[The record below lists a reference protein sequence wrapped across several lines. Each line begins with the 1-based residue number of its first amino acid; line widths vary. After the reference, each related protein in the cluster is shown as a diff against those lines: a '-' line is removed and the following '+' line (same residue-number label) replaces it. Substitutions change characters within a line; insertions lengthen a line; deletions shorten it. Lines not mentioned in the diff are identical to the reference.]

1 MADTTISMY
10 ISDISVLLRVSIT
23 SRKHAIGIQDK
34 QRCPWPASLNP
45 GRNLSIH
52 PDQAVLPMPPTCMM
66 REGNPDRQTKH
77 PREIN
82 TGVSGRGLE
91 RRYVVEKIPSMLW
104 GAYMI
109 SGHSNAY
116 PPSEWDRVILIS
128 HATSDTTAYQDG
140 VRGRRSHPNDIIKP

>member
-116 PPSEWDRVILIS
+116 PPPLNGIGSFSSLMQPAILQHIK
-128 HATSDTTAYQDG
+128 TECVDG
-140 VRGRRSHPNDIIKP
+140 GAIRMI